1 MEDVLGLMREIVL
14 SDIYLFTVPPR
25 KVMEKKELAMT
36 LADLDVVPTGTF
48 HLGLNG
54 KLVLNK
60 DFKCYLES

>member
-1 MEDVLGLMREIVL
+1 
-14 SDIYLFTVPPR
+14 
-25 KVMEKKELAMT
+25 MEKKELAMT

-60 DFKCYLES
+60 DFKCYLESWSI